1 MFHSSFAIGAFI
13 APLLCQ
19 EFNLKLYIDFA
30 DRHVGEANCVSD
42 RFQNRCSQRDF
53 QLVMRNPKNFIFSN

>member
-19 EFNLKLYIDFA
+19 EFNLKELYIDFG
-30 DRHVGEANCVSD
+30 DRCRRRTVSVT
-42 RFQNRCSQRDF
+42 DF
-53 QLVMRNPKNFIFSN
+53 NITVSSISV

>member
-19 EFNLKLYIDFA
+19 EFNSKIIKTYIDFG
-30 DRHVGEANCVSD
+30 DRPIGEANLVGD
-42 RFQNRCSQRDF
+42 KFQNRYSQR
-53 QLVMRNPKNFIFSN
+53 LLIIL

>member
-30 DRHVGEANCVSD
+30 DRHVGEANCVGD
-42 RFQNRCSQRDF
+42 RFQNRFNQRV
-53 QLVMRNPKNFIFSN
+53 LIMRNPKIVIFSN

>member
-19 EFNLKLYIDFA
+19 EFNLKIKELYIDFG
-30 DRHVGEANCVSD
+30 DRCRRRIVSVT
-42 RFQNRCSQRDF
+42 DF
-53 QLVMRNPKNFIFSN
+53 IIMVSPLAM